1 MEVEQKDILQSLKEG
16 SREAFDTIFRSY
28 YKYLFTIGYTYLKDE
43 HLAKDIVQDVLMDLW
58 NRREKIEIEYSIKY
72 FLRRAV
78 INGSLASLRK
88 TRRISYDITPIS
100 ENIAV
105 DDNDKLAYKEMFQ
118 IVKDSIISLSEK
130 CQIVYRLSRDEG
142 LSHKEIAERL
152 DISTK
157 TVENHI
163 TKALKTIRIEL
174 KRMGLI
180 SILLIIQFL
189 IGEGPY

>member
-1 MEVEQKDILQSLKEG
+1 MEIGQRETLLSLKSG
-16 SREAFDTIFRSY
+16 DRTAFDHAFRSY
-28 YKYLFTIGYTYLKDE
+28 YKYLFTIGFTYLKDE
-43 HLAKDIVQDVLMDLW
+43 HLAKDIVQDVFMDLW

-72 FLRRAV
+72 FLRREV
-78 INGSLASLRK
+78 INGSLATLRK
-88 TRRISYDITPIS
+88 TKRISYDVTAIM
-100 ENIAV
+100 ENVAV
-105 DDNDKLAYKEMFQ
+105 DDNDKLAYKEMSQ
-118 IVKDSIISLSEK
+118 VVQDAVISLPEK
-130 CQIVYRLSRDEG
+130 CQKVYSLSRDEG
-142 LSHKEIAERL
+142 LSHKEISQLL

-189 IGEGPY
+189 IGESPY

>member
-1 MEVEQKDILQSLKEG
+1 MEVGQKEILQLMKGGNRS
-16 SREAFDTIFRSY
+16 AFDDIFRSY
-28 YKYLFTIGYTYLKDE
+28 YKYLFTIGFTYLKDE
-43 HLAKDIVQDVLMDLW
+43 HLAKDIVQDVFMDLW

-78 INGSLASLRK
+78 INGSLATLRK
-88 TRRISYDITPIS
+88 TKRISYDVTAIS
-100 ENIAV
+100 ENVTV
-105 DDNDKLAYKEMFQ
+105 DDNDKLAYKEMSQ
-118 IVKDSIISLSEK
+118 IVRDAIISLPEK
-130 CQIVYRLSRDEG
+130 CQKVYCLSRDEG
-142 LSHKEIAERL
+142 LSHKEISQRL

-163 TKALKTIRIEL
+163 TKALKIIRIEL

-189 IGEGPY
+189 IGESPY